1 METTTEQTRGG
12 NSDDVQRNAVKK
24 LIETEIR
31 SVVDEELRKAA
42 EELIEEQ
49 RRAIRQMVE
58 EQKRV
63 IRDVVEEEKKAIW
76 VRVEEL
82 RQSIAKIGL
91 R

>member
-1 METTTEQTRGG
+1 MDTRTEQREGSSG
-12 NSDDVQRNAVKK
+12 ADVQRNAVKK

-42 EELIEEQ
+42 EELMEEQ

-58 EQKRV
+58 EQKKV
-63 IRDVVEEEKKAIW
+63 IREVVEEEKKAIW
-76 VRVEEL
+76 MRVEEL
-82 RQSIAKIGL
+82 RQSISKIGL